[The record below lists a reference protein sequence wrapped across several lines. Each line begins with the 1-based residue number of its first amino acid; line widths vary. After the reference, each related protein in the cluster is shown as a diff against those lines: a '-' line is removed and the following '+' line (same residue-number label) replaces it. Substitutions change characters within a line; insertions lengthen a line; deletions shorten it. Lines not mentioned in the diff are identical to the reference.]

1 MSKLQDP
8 GGKPANIPTRGRPFG
23 QPDGPEAGAGV
34 AAAVHVSWELA
45 VAWERAARFETGP
58 APGTRDT
65 LAAARF

>member
-8 GGKPANIPTRGRPFG
+8 GGKPANGPTRGRPFC
-23 QPDGPEAGAGV
+23 QPDGPDAGAGV

>member
-1 MSKLQDP
+1 MSKLQDRR
-8 GGKPANIPTRGRPFG
+8 GKPANIPTRGRPFG

>member
-1 MSKLQDP
+1 MSKLQDS
-8 GGKPANIPTRGRPFG
+8 GGKPANGPTRGRHFG
-23 QPDGPEAGAGV
+23 QPDGPWDRGGV